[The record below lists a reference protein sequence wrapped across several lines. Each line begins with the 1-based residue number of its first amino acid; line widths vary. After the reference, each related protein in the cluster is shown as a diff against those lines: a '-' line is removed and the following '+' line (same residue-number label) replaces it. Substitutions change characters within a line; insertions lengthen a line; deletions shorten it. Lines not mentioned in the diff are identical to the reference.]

1 MGTPCPA
8 AINEGRKLA
17 SSSIDR
23 RAFFQS
29 EVAGT
34 GGRHTCLRRMTV

>member
-8 AINEGRKLA
+8 AINEGRKLV

-23 RAFFQS
+23 RAFSSQWWR
-29 EVAGT
+29 VRMGGT
-34 GGRHTCLRRMTV
+34 TVCAE